1 MSLRECRTALF
12 NTPRFRSLLAKLE
25 AMQHSIHTSQV
36 APFDTEA
43 MHRVQVLAKVKDALN
58 NKREEEERTRS
69 PPPPNEPDHQD
80 EEKPEARMRR
90 CSRILAQSSARAAV
104 LLLEDRRNVAQPSA
118 AKEWEVG
125 RSRHSI
131 LSTAVL
137 LKSEE
142 RRTSIILQAQH
153 QHHPF
158 PPSHSK
164 GDRVGPSSEKE
175 GEVVHSG

>member
-1 MSLRECRTALF
+1 
-12 NTPRFRSLLAKLE
+12 
-25 AMQHSIHTSQV
+25 MQHSIQTRKV

-58 NKREEEERTRS
+58 NRREEERTHT

-80 EEKPEARMRR
+80 EETPKARMRR
-90 CSRILAQSSARAAV
+90 CSRILAQSSARAAA
-104 LLLEDRRNVAQPSA
+104 LLLEGRRNIAQSPA
-118 AKEWEVG
+118 VKEWEVG

-137 LKSEE
+137 LKPEE
-142 RRTSIILQAQH
+142 RRISILQAQH
-153 QHHPF
+153 QYHPF

-164 GDRVGPSSEKE
+164 GDSEGPSSDKE
-175 GEVVHSG
+175 GEMHSG

>member
-1 MSLRECRTALF
+1 
-12 NTPRFRSLLAKLE
+12 
-25 AMQHSIHTSQV
+25 MQHSIQTRKA

-58 NKREEEERTRS
+58 NRREEERTHA
-69 PPPPNEPDHQD
+69 PPPSNEPDDHQD
-80 EEKPEARMRR
+80 EETPKVRMRR
-90 CSRILAQSSARAAV
+90 CSRILAQSSARAAA
-104 LLLEDRRNVAQPSA
+104 LLLEGRRYVAQPAA

-142 RRTSIILQAQH
+142 RRISILQAQH
-153 QHHPF
+153 QYPPF
-158 PPSHSK
+158 SPSHSK
-164 GDRVGPSSEKE
+164 GERGGPSSEKE
-175 GEVVHSG
+175 GEIHSG